1 MKLKHILLFFIS
13 VIGVSISVTAQQEQV
28 TDTIDKK
35 TKYGLR
41 LGVDLS
47 KPVRTFVEDGYTGFE
62 ILGDFRISDKFYI
75 AGEIGTEDKDY
86 DEENLKANT
95 KGSYIKLGA
104 DYNAYN
110 NWFGLNNAIF
120 IGLRYGFSTFTQELE
135 SYTVYTNNQVF
146 FPTERIINQEFSGL
160 TGSWAELQVGIKT
173 EVLNNLYLS
182 INLQLKRKISEDV
195 PENFSNLFI
204 PGFNSTNDF
213 SEFGAGYGYT
223 ISYLIPIFKK

>member
-13 VIGVSISVTAQQEQV
+13 IIGVSISVTAQQEQI
-28 TDTIDKK
+28 TDTIDQK

-146 FPTERIINQEFSGL
+146 FPAERVINQEFNGL

>member
-1 MKLKHILLFFIS
+1 M
-13 VIGVSISVTAQQEQV
+13 AQQEQA
-28 TDTIDKK
+28 TDTIDQK

-41 LGVDLS
+41 LGVDLA
-47 KPVRTFVEDGYTGFE
+47 KPVRTFAEEGYTGFE
-62 ILGDFRISDKFYI
+62 ILGDFRISDAFYI
-75 AGEIGTEDKDY
+75 AGEIGTEDKDF

-95 KGSYIKLGA
+95 TGSYIKLGA

-146 FPTERIINQEFSGL
+146 FPTEREINQEFSGL

-195 PENFSNLFI
+195 PNNFGNLFI